1 MPEVGSGSAKHYGIK
16 EICILI
22 QLRGRTGTVRNNE
35 MQEIS
40 VSTASHNL
48 VQKDVSL
55 PSCELSFSFSV
66 NYSEFIPLCL
76 YCKIDER

>member
-1 MPEVGSGSAKHYGIK
+1 
-16 EICILI
+16 
-22 QLRGRTGTVRNNE
+22 

-55 PSCELSFSFSV
+55 PSCELSFSFLV